1 MLKYRLAQ
9 FVCWLLDLHTGLQHN
24 RLWNW
29 SLRTILHHELP
40 PEKRVMYLHGN
51 RSVLLR
57 EQGSE
62 KGKDGQ

>member
-9 FVCWLLDLHTGLQHN
+9 FICWLCDWRVELQHN
-24 RLWNW
+24 RLWYW

-51 RSVLLR
+51 RSVILKEQQNEKR
-57 EQGSE
+57 EE
-62 KGKDGQ
+62 H